1 LDRCIHPLKQRV
13 RTRLKLSLTNNICGN
28 KSVHQVATMKT
39 LLETIDLRKTYQIG
53 KIDVEALRGVNL
65 RIREGE
71 LVAIMGPSGCGK
83 STLMH
88 VLGAMTKPT
97 SGQVLID
104 GGNISTMDDGQLTEI
119 RRKKIGFVF
128 QKFNLLPTLTARAN
142 IQVARHI
149 HGGGGEDYDQ
159 HLAETLQ
166 LLMIEQKMG
175 RKPSELSGGEQQ
187 RVAIARAVANRPSIV
202 LADEPTG
209 SLDSKNSE
217 IVLNM
222 FRELNRRFKQT
233 IILVTHNPELVEYT
247 DRLVEMRDGVVVSD
261 NDPLLADG
269 KKELAQPVRSA

>member
-1 LDRCIHPLKQRV
+1 
-13 RTRLKLSLTNNICGN
+13 
-28 KSVHQVATMKT
+28 MKR
-39 LLETIDLRKTYQIG
+39 LLETIDLRKTYQVG
-53 KIDVEALRGVNL
+53 KIDVEALRGVSL

-71 LVAIMGPSGCGK
+71 LAAIMGPSGCGK

-104 GGNISTMDDGQLTEI
+104 GRDISVMSDAKLTEI
-119 RRKKIGFVF
+119 RRTKIGFVF

-142 IQVARHI
+142 IEVARHI
-149 HGGGGEDYDQ
+149 HGDDAKNYDG
-159 HLAETLQ
+159 HLAEILQ
-166 LLMIEQKMG
+166 LLMIEGKMG

-187 RVAIARAVANRPSIV
+187 RVAIARSVANRPAIV

-222 FRELNRRFKQT
+222 FRELNRRFNQT

-247 DRLVEMRDGVVVSD
+247 DRLIEMRDGVVVSD
-261 NDPLLADG
+261 NDPVPLDCVS
-269 KKELAQPVRSA
+269 ELTQPLI

>member
-1 LDRCIHPLKQRV
+1 
-13 RTRLKLSLTNNICGN
+13 
-28 KSVHQVATMKT
+28 MKT

-97 SGQVLID
+97 SGEVLID
-104 GGNISTMDDGQLTEI
+104 GHNISTMDDAGLTEI

-142 IQVARHI
+142 IEVARHI
-149 HGGGGEDYDQ
+149 HGGDKSGYDQ
-159 HLAETLQ
+159 HLAEILQ

-187 RVAIARAVANRPSIV
+187 RVAIARAVANRPAIV

-222 FRELNRRFKQT
+222 FRELNQRFKQT
-233 IILVTHNPELVEYT
+233 IILVTHNPELVAYS
-247 DRLVEMRDGVVVSD
+247 DRLIEMRDGVVVSD
-261 NDPLLADG
+261 NDPFPADTD
-269 KKELAQPVRSA
+269 ETISTMVL

>member
-1 LDRCIHPLKQRV
+1 
-13 RTRLKLSLTNNICGN
+13 
-28 KSVHQVATMKT
+28 MKT
-39 LLETIDLRKTYQIG
+39 LLETIDLKKTYQVG
-53 KIDVEALRGVNL
+53 KLEVEALRGVTL
-65 RIREGE
+65 RLREGD
-71 LVAIMGPSGCGK
+71 LAAVMGPSGCGK

-97 SGQVLID
+97 SGQVRID
-104 GGNISTMDDGQLTEI
+104 GGDISTMNDAQLTGI
-119 RRKKIGFVF
+119 RRRKIGFVF

-142 IQVARHI
+142 IEVARHI
-149 HGGGGEDYDQ
+149 HGADAREHDE
-159 HLAETLQ
+159 HLADILQ
-166 LLMIEQKMG
+166 LLMIEGKMG

-187 RVAIARAVANRPSIV
+187 RVAIARAVANRPAIV

-247 DRLVEMRDGVVVSD
+247 DRLIEMRDGVVVSD
-261 NDPLLADG
+261 NDPVPLDNES
-269 KKELAQPVRSA
+269 ELTQPLI